1 MHMVELVKSIHNFRS
16 EVSKR
21 HATDVVF
28 EAKPTAFFW
37 NFTVNS
43 REMRGHSL
51 QTPHNEIIEVKR
63 EYDQPLARVV

>member
-1 MHMVELVKSIHNFRS
+1 MVELVRSIHNFRS

-43 REMRGHSL
+43 REMRGHGL
-51 QTPHNEIIEVKR
+51 QTPHTEVI
-63 EYDQPLARVV
+63 